1 MECNQNV
8 ASEEFADFIISNNNF
23 NLNDTLQRNP
33 STCGDFVDSQFSI
46 IYVPMQE
53 AAPITT
59 EKYEYYS
66 IPNLY
71 TTLDTS
77 SMEASGI
84 LNTLEQPLLNLR
96 GQGTIIGFIDT
107 GIDYQNPLFRLS
119 DGRTRILG
127 IWDQTL
133 PSLEIPQKLP
143 PGIPGF
149 TVNDTIIYGTEF
161 TNTEINE
168 ALQAEH
174 PLDVVPS
181 VDTNGHGTFLAG
193 IAAGSQSPNSDVIG
207 AAPDCNIAVVKLKPA
222 KQYLRDFYLIQDSAD
237 AYQENDIMMGIKY
250 LTLVSA
256 RYRMPLIICLGLGT
270 NMGSHEGTSPL
281 GLLLRKLNLM
291 SGFASVVAGGNEVG
305 MYHHYLGNIKVGL
318 EYEDA
323 EISVGT
329 DEKGFVVELW
339 SSPPELYTVGF
350 VSPTGQT
357 IPRIPLNEERDTYVT
372 FTLENTQ
379 ITVHYD
385 ISEQG
390 SGSQFI
396 TMRFQAPTPGIWR
409 IRVYN
414 YLFITG
420 NYHMWLPI
428 HGFISRAT
436 VFLKPNPFTTITE
449 PANAYSCVTVA
460 GYNHRDGSLY
470 IHSSYGFNRINF
482 IKPNIAAPG
491 VNVYGPAVT
500 GTPSPSGLPMTY
512 HTGTSV
518 AAAHVAGAAAIL
530 MTWGIVQGHNPGMN
544 ANSIR
549 TYLIRGAD
557 RNPAFVYPNREWGMG
572 TLNLYQTILRLRE

>member
-8 ASEEFADFIISNNNF
+8 ASEEFADFIISNNNYS
-23 NLNDTLQRNP
+23 LNETLQRNP
-33 STCGDFVDSQFSI
+33 SSCGDFVDSQFSI

-84 LNTLEQPLLNLR
+84 LNTIEQPQLNLR

-107 GIDYQNPLFRLS
+107 GIDYQNPLFRHS

-168 ALQAEH
+168 ALQAEN

-181 VDTNGHGTFLAG
+181 EDTNGHGTFLAG
-193 IAAGSQSPNSDVIG
+193 IAAGSQSPNADSIG
-207 AAPDCNIAVVKLKPA
+207 AAPERNIAVVKLKPA

-256 RYRMPLIICLGLGT
+256 RYRMPLIICIGLGT

-291 SGFASVVAGGNEVG
+291 TGFASVVAGGNEVG
-305 MYHHYLGNIKVGL
+305 MYHHFLGNIKVGL

-323 EISVGT
+323 EISVGP

-357 IPRIPLNEERDTYVT
+357 IPRIPLNEERDTHVT

-385 ISEQG
+385 ISEMG

-396 TMRFQAPTPGIWR
+396 TMRFQSPTPGIWR

-428 HGFISRAT
+428 HGFISRST

-449 PANAYSCVTVA
+449 PANAYSCITA
-460 GYNHRDGSLY
+460 AAYNHRDGSLY

-491 VNVYGPAVT
+491 VNVYGPAVA
-500 GTPSPSGLPMTY
+500 GIPAQSGLPMTY
-512 HTGTSV
+512 QTGTSV
-518 AAAHVAGAAAIL
+518 AAAHVAGASAIL

-557 RNPAFVYPNREWGMG
+557 RNPAYVYPNREWGMG
-572 TLNLYQTILRLRE
+572 TLNLFQTILRVRE

>member
-1 MECNQNV
+1 
-8 ASEEFADFIISNNNF
+8 
-23 NLNDTLQRNP
+23 
-33 STCGDFVDSQFSI
+33 
-46 IYVPMQE
+46 
-53 AAPITT
+53 
-59 EKYEYYS
+59 
-66 IPNLY
+66 
-71 TTLDTS
+71 
-77 SMEASGI
+77 MEASGI
-84 LNTLEQPLLNLR
+84 LNTIEQPQLNLR

-119 DGRTRILG
+119 DGRSRILG

-168 ALQAEH
+168 ALQAEN

-181 VDTNGHGTFLAG
+181 EDTNGHGTFLAG
-193 IAAGSQSPNSDVIG
+193 IAAGSPSPNADFIG
-207 AAPDCNIAVVKLKPA
+207 AAPECNIAVVKLKPA
-222 KQYLRDFYLIQDSAD
+222 KQYLRDFYLIQDSAE

-256 RYRMPLIICLGLGT
+256 RYKMPLIICLGLGT

-291 SGFASVVAGGNEVG
+291 TGFASVVAGGNEVG
-305 MYHHYLGNIKVGL
+305 MYHHFLGNIKVGL

-323 EISVGT
+323 EISVGA

-428 HGFISRAT
+428 EGFISRAT

-449 PANAYSCVTVA
+449 PANAYSCITVA
-460 GYNHRDGSLY
+460 AYNHRDGSLY

-482 IKPNIAAPG
+482 IKPNLAAPG
-491 VNVYGPAVT
+491 VNVYGPGVT
-500 GTPSPSGLPMTY
+500 GIPTESGIPMTY
-512 HTGTSV
+512 QTGTSV

-530 MTWGIVQGHNPGMN
+530 MTWGIVQGHNTGMN

-557 RNPAFVYPNREWGMG
+557 RNPAYVYPNREWGMG